1 MAVSNLSECNPRKH
15 DQKIREVKP
24 GEKIN
29 TKIYYQVSGI
39 MSNWLLNLARLPEKS
54 SETDFRAMSPRE
66 EKEKH

>member
-1 MAVSNLSECNPRKH
+1 MSNLFECNPRKH

-29 TKIYYQVSGI
+29 AKIYYQVNGI
-39 MSNWLLNLARLPEKS
+39 MSNWLLNIARLLEKS
-54 SETDFRAMSPRE
+54 SETDFRTMSQRE

>member
-1 MAVSNLSECNPRKH
+1 M
-15 DQKIREVKP
+15 IRYVNP

-39 MSNWLLNLARLPEKS
+39 MSNWLLNLARLLEKS
-54 SETDFRAMSPRE
+54 SETDFRTMSQRE